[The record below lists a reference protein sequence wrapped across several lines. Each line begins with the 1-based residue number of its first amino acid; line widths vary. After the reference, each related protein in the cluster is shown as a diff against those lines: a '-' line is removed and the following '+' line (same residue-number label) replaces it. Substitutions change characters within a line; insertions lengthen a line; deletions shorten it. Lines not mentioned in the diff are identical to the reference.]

1 MVSGPDD
8 TRRPRQAPAVGTPDS
23 FAFERAPTPPPAS
36 QPLVPPAL
44 DGAPGPAEPPPTP
57 RRSRFRPL
65 RWFAGSVAALLAG
78 IVGVD
83 FVAFVEAQ
91 YARHWALGAG
101 FMALAALAAAS
112 AVIAVVREIRA
123 VARLRGVDDA
133 RLRLQAALTHGET
146 APLRLLLDEVAA
158 ALPHGATAYA
168 RFRELA
174 HVAHAPEPLL
184 RLFGQEVLAPLDRRA
199 YAAVGR
205 GARDAGVLTAVVPTA
220 ALDTVAML
228 WRNLRMIRE
237 IAQIYGHRTGFA
249 GTLFLVRRLLSGAAI
264 VAASD
269 VAGGLVAQQLG
280 GALTE
285 VVAAKLGEGA
295 IAATRTARI
304 GLLAMQLCRAVPFE
318 TEDLPT
324 LRRLLR
330 SAVDRDDAERG

>member
-36 QPLVPPAL
+36 QPAL
-44 DGAPGPAEPPPTP
+44 DGAPGPAEPPPAP
-57 RRSRFRPL
+57 RRPRFRPL
-65 RWFAGSVAALLAG
+65 RWFAGSLAALLAG

-83 FVAFVEAQ
+83 FVAFVELQ

-112 AVIAVVREIRA
+112 AVIAGAREIRA
-123 VARLRGVDDA
+123 VARLRGVDAA

-158 ALPHGATAYA
+158 ALPHSATAYP

-205 GARDAGVLTAVVPTA
+205 AARDAGVLTAVVPTA

-237 IAQIYGHRTGFA
+237 VAEIYGHRTGFA

>member
-1 MVSGPDD
+1 M
-8 TRRPRQAPAVGTPDS
+8 
-23 FAFERAPTPPPAS
+23 
-36 QPLVPPAL
+36 
-44 DGAPGPAEPPPTP
+44 DGAPGPVEPPPTL
-57 RRSRFRPL
+57 RRRRFRPL
-65 RWFAGSVAALLAG
+65 RWFAGSLAALLAG
-78 IVGVD
+78 VVGVD

-101 FMALAALAAAS
+101 FTALAALALAS
-112 AVIAVVREIRA
+112 AIAAAAREIRA
-123 VARLRGVDDA
+123 VARLRGVDEA
-133 RLRLQAALTHGET
+133 RLRLQAALKHGET
-146 APLRLLLDEVAA
+146 APLRLLLDDVAA
-158 ALPHGATAYA
+158 ALPHGAASYA

-174 HVAHAPEPLL
+174 HIAHAPEPLL
-184 RLFGQEVLAPLDRRA
+184 RLFGQEVLAPLDRCA

-205 GARDAGVLTAVVPTA
+205 AARDAGVLTAVVPTA

-237 IAQIYGHRTGFA
+237 IAEIYGHRTGFA
-249 GTLFLVRRLLSGAAI
+249 GTLFLVRRLLGGAAI

-269 VAGGLVAQQLG
+269 VAGGLIAQQLG

-318 TEDLPT
+318 AEDLPT
-324 LRRLLR
+324 LRRLL
-330 SAVDRDDAERG
+330 SNAVDRDEPTPPQTVR